1 MSKPEVTARR
11 GRPTRPATVSHFKMT
26 AVDID
31 RIARTAVTKHRQRT
45 LLEVYLIHSATYYAD
60 PCSPGE
66 GAGKT
71 LALVPLEKR
80 PSFAQSRYWVSKTC
94 RPGKP

>member
-11 GRPTRPATVSHFKMT
+11 GRPTRSATVSHFKMT

-31 RIARTAVTKHRQRT
+31 RIARTAATKLRQGT

-60 PCSPGE
+60 PGSPGE

-71 LALVPLEKR
+71 LALVPREKL
-80 PSFAQSRYWVSKTC
+80 PSFAQFRYWASKTC
-94 RPGKP
+94 RRG

>member
-11 GRPTRPATVSHFKMT
+11 GRPTRSATVSHFKMT

-31 RIARTAVTKHRQRT
+31 RIARTAATKLRKRT
-45 LLEVYLIHSATYYAD
+45 LLEAYPIHSATYYAAPD
-60 PCSPGE
+60 SPGE

-71 LALVPLEKR
+71 LALEPPEKR
-80 PSFAQSRYWVSKTC
+80 PSFAQFRYWVSKTC